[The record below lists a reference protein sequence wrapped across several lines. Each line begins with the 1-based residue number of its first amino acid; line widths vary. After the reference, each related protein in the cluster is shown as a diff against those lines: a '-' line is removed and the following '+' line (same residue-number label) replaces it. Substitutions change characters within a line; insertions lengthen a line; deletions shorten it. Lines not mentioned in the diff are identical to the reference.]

1 MHMKKNATLRTLLI
15 LGIIFLITYA
25 LADGIRY
32 GSGWGITMALMSFI
46 ALAFSIQLAGKL
58 KKIKEEEEEEA

>member
-1 MHMKKNATLRTLLI
+1 MHMKRNPTLRTLLI

-32 GSGWGITMALMSFI
+32 GSGWGIAMALISFA
-46 ALAFSIQLAGKL
+46 ALLFSIQLAAKL
-58 KKIKEEEEEEA
+58 KKLKEEEEEA

>member
-1 MHMKKNATLRTLLI
+1 MKKNPTLRTILI

-32 GSGWGITMALMSFI
+32 GSTWGIIMAVMSMI
-46 ALAFSIQLAGKL
+46 ALVIAFRLANKL
-58 KKIKEEEEEEA
+58 KQLKEEEEEA